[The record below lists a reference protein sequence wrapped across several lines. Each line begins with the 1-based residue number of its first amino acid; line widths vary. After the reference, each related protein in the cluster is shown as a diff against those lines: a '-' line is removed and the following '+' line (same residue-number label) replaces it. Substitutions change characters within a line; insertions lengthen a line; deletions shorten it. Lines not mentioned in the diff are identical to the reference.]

1 MIQGGNSISSDNNI
15 RSNLFWLVRYSQ
27 AGHTCWIR
35 KWKRRWHPCQRCWW
49 DQLTSCSKWRLRTR
63 SVSRCGSGGE
73 LCDVPWL
80 PVIVLYYIYSPKALI
95 SLIIIK
101 TIKIWFGSQSIDS
114 SFKKIC
120 LLFLTLSDDLPIHC
134 SMKTFYFKTK
144 NVVNVIFWN
153 QIQ

>member
-1 MIQGGNSISSDNNI
+1 MIQGRNSISSDNNI
-15 RSNLFWLVRYSQ
+15 RSNLFLLVRYSQ

-49 DQLTSCSKWRLRTR
+49 DQLTSCSKWRLRRR

-80 PVIVLYYIYSPKALI
+80 LVIVLYYIYSPKALI

-101 TIKIWFGSQSIDS
+101 IRFGYEQSVNW
-114 SFKKIC
+114 
-120 LLFLTLSDDLPIHC
+120 LFLQEDLSFIFN
-134 SMKTFYFKTK
+134 TFRWSS
-144 NVVNVIFWN
+144 NPL
-153 QIQ
+153 